1 MYFFHIALV
10 INSLIQTWLHIQ
22 KWNSIHIML
31 SAFLVLL
38 TKKHATRQ
46 VCIIYLL
53 FLDADVC
60 VLMFGTHLVPCFL
73 HSAQFEPQTD
83 SSINYI
89 TVVIGESLILYV
101 F

>member
-1 MYFFHIALV
+1 M
-10 INSLIQTWLHIQ
+10 INSLIQTWLHIR
-22 KWNSIHIML
+22 KWNGSYIIL

-46 VCIIYLL
+46 VHTVYLL

-73 HSAQFEPQTD
+73 HSA
-83 SSINYI
+83 NH
-89 TVVIGESLILYV
+89 SLWHKQIHQ
-101 F
+101 

>member
-1 MYFFHIALV
+1 
-10 INSLIQTWLHIQ
+10 
-22 KWNSIHIML
+22 ML

-73 HSAQFEPQTD
+73 HSAQFAQTD
-83 SSINYI
+83 SSVNYSA
-89 TVVIGESLILYV
+89 VVIGES
-101 F
+101 

>member
-1 MYFFHIALV
+1 
-10 INSLIQTWLHIQ
+10 
-22 KWNSIHIML
+22 ML

-83 SSINYI
+83 SSINYSA
-89 TVVIGESLILYV
+89 VVIGESRILYV